1 MHVLLIEMQ
10 CMHPQSHDCLTFSR
24 VNFGSNQFVMNHLA
38 FVGTSLLTIWL
49 VLPRVLQTSATP
61 IVDRD
66 WDLEKLSK
74 QLHDPSKERIDFDC
88 DACIL
93 IVDTI
98 QRLARE
104 NASED
109 EVATVAT
116 ELCIKLQ
123 IERANFICRQGVQEF
138 KVSIKALEPC

>member
-1 MHVLLIEMQ
+1 
-10 CMHPQSHDCLTFSR
+10 
-24 VNFGSNQFVMNHLA
+24 MNHLA

-49 VLPRVLQTSATP
+49 VLQSSATA
-61 IVDRD
+61 IMDRD

-74 QLHDPSKERIDFDC
+74 QLHDPSKERIDLDC

-104 NASED
+104 NVSED

-138 KVSIKALEPC
+138 KVSIKELEPC